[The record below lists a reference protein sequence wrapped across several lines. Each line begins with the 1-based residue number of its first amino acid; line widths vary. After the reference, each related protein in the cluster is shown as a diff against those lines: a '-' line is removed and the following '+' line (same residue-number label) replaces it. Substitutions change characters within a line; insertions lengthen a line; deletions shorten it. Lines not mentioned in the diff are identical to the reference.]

1 MEEHTEGIKTSIE
14 SIIGSDTVLKRK
26 KKTEDDINK
35 ESFEKIIQTM
45 EEVQIRSTLL
55 HAEFKL
61 DLFNYEEK
69 FYEVI
74 DRLFAIHFGKE
85 ASEIIFF
92 YIYERINPDGTA
104 NQLADVDGNPIPLES
119 PSDLW
124 VLANY
129 LKDKNNKVKKK

>member
-26 KKTEDDINK
+26 KKSEDDINK

-45 EEVQIRSTLL
+45 EEVQVRSTLL

-61 DLFNYEEK
+61 DMFDYEEK

-74 DRLFAIHFGKE
+74 DRLFTMHFGRE
-85 ASEIIFF
+85 AAEIIFF
-92 YIYERINPDGTA
+92 YIYERMNPDGTV
-104 NQLADVDGNPIPLES
+104 NQLADIDGNPIPLDT

-124 VLANY
+124 TLANY
-129 LKDKNNKVKKK
+129 LKEKNSKVKKK

>member
-45 EEVQIRSTLL
+45 EEVQVRSTLL

-61 DLFNYEEK
+61 DLFDYEEK

-74 DRLFAIHFGKE
+74 DRLFTMHFGRE
-85 ASEIIFF
+85 AAEIIFF
-92 YIYERINPDGTA
+92 YIYERVNPDGTA
-104 NQLADVDGNPIPLES
+104 NQLADVDGNPISLES

-124 VLANY
+124 TLANY
-129 LKDKNNKVKKK
+129 LKEKNSKVKKK

>member
-1 MEEHTEGIKTSIE
+1 MEEHTQGIKTSIE

-26 KKTEDDINK
+26 KKTENDINK
-35 ESFEKIIQTM
+35 ESFEKLIQTI
-45 EEVQIRSTLL
+45 EEVQVRSTLL

-61 DLFNYEEK
+61 DLFDYEEK

-74 DRLFAIHFGKE
+74 DRLFNIHFGRE

-92 YIYERINPDGTA
+92 YVYERMNPDGTV
-104 NQLADVDGNPIPLES
+104 NHLADVEGNPIPLES

-124 VLANY
+124 ALANY
-129 LKDKNNKVKKK
+129 LKEKNNKVKKK

>member
-1 MEEHTEGIKTSIE
+1 MEEHTQGIKTSIE
-14 SIIGSDTVLKRK
+14 NIIGSDTILKRK

-35 ESFEKIIQTM
+35 ESFEKIILTM
-45 EEVQIRSTLL
+45 EEVQVRSTLL
-55 HAEFKL
+55 HSDFKL

-74 DRLFAIHFGKE
+74 DRLFTMHFGRE

-92 YIYERINPDGTA
+92 YIYERINPDGTI
-104 NQLADVDGNPIPLES
+104 NQLADQDGHPIPLES

-124 VLANY
+124 ILTNH
-129 LKDKNNKVKKK
+129 LKEKNNKGKKK